1 MCLYPRHQI
10 ISHSEFSSCVFSNE
24 GKTIIY
30 CDNMVVII
38 MANSKNTTERAINM
52 DIQNV
57 DLQEWYDLGKL
68 FLEHISTE
76 INPS

>member
-1 MCLYPRHQI
+1 
-10 ISHSEFSSCVFSNE
+10 
-24 GKTIIY
+24 
-30 CDNMVVII
+30 

-68 FLEHISTE
+68 VLEHISTE